1 MLEKLMAQYG
11 VSQNRLSKM
20 SGVPQSVIQYI
31 LTGKTKHPRI
41 DTLQAL
47 ANVFGVTVDELVSV
61 EVS

>member
-1 MLEKLMAQYG
+1 MLAKLMAQYG
-11 VSQNRLSKM
+11 ISQNRLSKM

-47 ANVFGVTVDELVSV
+47 ANVFGVTVDELMARKAS
-61 EVS
+61 